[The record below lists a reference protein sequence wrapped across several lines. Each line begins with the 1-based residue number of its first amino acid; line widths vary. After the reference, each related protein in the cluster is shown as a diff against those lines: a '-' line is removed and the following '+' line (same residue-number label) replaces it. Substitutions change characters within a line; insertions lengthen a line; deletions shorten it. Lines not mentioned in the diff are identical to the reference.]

1 MTVVLR
7 VRCPHCG
14 FEQTTR
20 SIKRVRCF
28 RCGRTYQVFNINKKW
43 VKSNNIV
50 RIEKGTLQEL
60 WQMYSE
66 VYKRKKK

>member
-14 FEQTTR
+14 FEQTTT
-20 SIKRVRCF
+20 SIKSVRCR
-28 RCGRTYQVFNINKKW
+28 RCWRTYQVFNINKKW